1 MFNCGKE
8 IDTRKGSGKVE
19 IVNEAEEKNVYLLG
33 CRLILLTKTKNS
45 FHIFI

>member
-19 IVNEAEEKNVYLLG
+19 IVNEAEERRCLF
-33 CRLILLTKTKNS
+33 T
-45 FHIFI
+45 